1 MRSRARIAVPLA
13 SLLMVV
19 GAGHVVPTGSAPLVE
34 ASARPLPL
42 AQASVT
48 VPEAVGPAEPVVLT
62 DSPAGETRAVSESGG
77 AVRSTETLRTEVLNA
92 YTQAVAL
99 APASC
104 HLSLSLLAAIGQVE
118 SGNLATSTITNNRVV
133 PGILGPVL
141 DGRGFARIPDTDD
154 GRWDGNTSWDRAL
167 GPMQFVPASWR
178 VVGLDLDD
186 DGIRDPQNVF
196 DAAGAAM
203 VYLCSG
209 GRDLSSP
216 TELDEAILAYN
227 RSTEYLDLVLAWQ
240 TVFDTADLAGVGST
254 PAPGAWAMPASPS
267 SSASAAPGARVE
279 SSPKTSARTRPAAKT
294 KAPRSSTSASAAP
307 SGSVG
312 TGTGTGAGAG
322 TGTGT
327 GTGVAPGPSTDPTP
341 GEGPKTPP
349 KNEPKGSPTTD
360 PTPGSD
366 PDVPPDSCLID
377 DDPTLEPGVEPEP
390 EPEPLPEPL
399 PEPTDLPSTPE
410 DGTVPDPC
418 DPLVPDE
425 PAPGPAASGSPTV
438 E

>member
-254 PAPGAWAMPASPS
+254 PAPGAWAMSASPSNSASPS

-279 SSPKTSARTRPAAKT
+279 NSSQTSARTRPAAKT

-312 TGTGTGAGAG
+312 TGTG
-322 TGTGT
+322 
-327 GTGVAPGPSTDPTP
+327 VAPGPSTDPTP
-341 GEGPKTPP
+341 GKGPKTPP
-349 KNEPKGSPTTD
+349 KNEPKGGPTTD

-366 PDVPPDSCLID
+366 PDVSPDSCLPE
-377 DDPTLEPGVEPEP
+377 DDPTLEPGVDT
-390 EPEPLPEPL
+390 EPLPEPL
-399 PEPTDLPSTPE
+399 PEPTDLPSSPE

-425 PAPGPAASGSPTV
+425 LAPGAAASGSPTV

>member
-1 MRSRARIAVPLA
+1 
-13 SLLMVV
+13 MVV
-19 GAGHVVPTGSAPLVE
+19 GAGHVVPTGDAPLVE

-42 AQASVT
+42 TQASVT
-48 VPEAVGPAEPVVLT
+48 VPEAVGPSQPVVLP
-62 DSPAGETRAVSESGG
+62 DSPAGEIRAVSESGG
-77 AVRSTETLRTEVLNA
+77 AVRSSETLRTEVLNA
-92 YTQAVAL
+92 YTKALAL
-99 APASC
+99 APQSC

-154 GRWDGNTSWDRAL
+154 GRWDANTSWDRAL

-178 VVGLDLDD
+178 VVGLDLDG

-216 TELDEAILAYN
+216 AERDEAIMAYN

-254 PAPGAWAMPASPS
+254 PSPGAWAMPALPGD
-267 SSASAAPGARVE
+267 SASVAPGAGVQG
-279 SSPKTSARTRPAAKT
+279 SSQASVRTRPTGKT
-294 KAPRSSTSASAAP
+294 KASKSSTAP
-307 SGSVG
+307 SAPPSGPVGS
-312 TGTGTGAGAG
+312 
-322 TGTGT
+322 
-327 GTGVAPGPSTDPTP
+327 GTGVVPGPSTDPVP
-341 GEGPKTPP
+341 GKNPTTEPKTGPKSDPKTGPKTDP
-349 KNEPKGSPTTD
+349 KTGPKTD
-360 PTPGSD
+360 PSTDPAPGSD
-366 PDVPPDSCLID
+366 PDVPPDSCLPD
-377 DDPTLEPGVEPEP
+377 DGVALEPGADGEPTPEP
-390 EPEPLPEPL
+390 TPEPLPES
-399 PEPTDLPSTPE
+399 TDLPSPLE

-418 DPLVPDE
+418 DPLLPDE
-425 PAPGPAASGSPTV
+425 LLPGAAASGSPAA